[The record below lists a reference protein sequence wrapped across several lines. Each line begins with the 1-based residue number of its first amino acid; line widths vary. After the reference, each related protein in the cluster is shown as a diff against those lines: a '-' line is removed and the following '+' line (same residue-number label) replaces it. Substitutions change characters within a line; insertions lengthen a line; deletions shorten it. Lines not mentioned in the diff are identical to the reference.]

1 MNNNECEYL
10 KQLEQKI
17 DLVLAAL
24 ENQSKKEKLLGTW
37 VSEKEL
43 MLMTGI
49 SRNTLLKLRQEGK
62 ITRSSISGKKNYYRL
77 TDFKKLLDKN
87 EE

>member
-1 MNNNECEYL
+1 MNQDEITYL

-17 DLVLAAL
+17 DLILAAL
-24 ENQSKKEKLLGTW
+24 ENQTKKEKLLGTW

>member
-1 MNNNECEYL
+1 MNQDEITYL

-17 DLVLAAL
+17 DLILEAL
-24 ENQSKKEKLLGTW
+24 ENQTKKEKLLGTW